1 MDDRT
6 CACGHEYDEH
16 DSFGSK
22 DCMID
27 GCGCVAY
34 EPMEPD
40 DDPERRALGA
50 DSLLPPERAK
60 RRPPICEGCGKNRSD
75 PPSPL
80 CPGCQAYQEHQQ

>member
-16 DSFGSK
+16 DPFGSK
-22 DCMID
+22 DCLID

-40 DDPERRALGA
+40 DDPERRASIKEVG
-50 DSLLPPERAK
+50 
-60 RRPPICEGCGKNRSD
+60 GK
-75 PPSPL
+75 
-80 CPGCQAYQEHQQ
+80 